1 MWEAARWRPSRGEDG
16 GTMQHWLARA
26 RARIRGN
33 YLVMPHNLTH
43 HRVIEEAREKYYI
56 Q

>member
-1 MWEAARWRPSRGEDG
+1 MAAEQRREDG
-16 GTMQHWLARA
+16 GTMLHWLA

-43 HRVIEEAREKYYI
+43 HRVIEEAKRNITFSKNI
-56 Q
+56 TT

>member
-1 MWEAARWRPSRGEDG
+1 MWEAARWRPSRVEDG
-16 GTMQHWLARA
+16 GTMLHWLARA
-26 RARIRGN
+26 GIRGN

-43 HRVIEEAREKYYI
+43 HRVIEEGREKYYI

>member
-1 MWEAARWRPSRGEDG
+1 MGGGQVAAEQRREDG
-16 GTMQHWLARA
+16 GTMLHWLA

-43 HRVIEEAREKYYI
+43 HRVIEEGREKYYI